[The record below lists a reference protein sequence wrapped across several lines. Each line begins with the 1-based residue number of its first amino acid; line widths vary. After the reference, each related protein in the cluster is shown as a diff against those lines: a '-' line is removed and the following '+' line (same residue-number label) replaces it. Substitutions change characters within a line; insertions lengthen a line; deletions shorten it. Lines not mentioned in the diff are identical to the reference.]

1 MIKKIFVAL
10 VLFFL
15 LAVLGLFMFK
25 DALLKSRVDGFS
37 QNFHECTGGYL
48 AIEKVSFSSFPE
60 FTMQGIVL
68 QDSAKKPVIEIKKVS
83 ARIALRKLL
92 QLKAGLAAITIDTLN
107 ATFVKDS
114 TGSNYSF
121 INKNKLSKVD
131 NEVKQPEKKL
141 MHLVNSV
148 FEHLADVA
156 RFKGE
161 LYEFRFK
168 FILNGTATH
177 IHIPYGILNKG
188 VFNMTLYDESFAS
201 VLGWSL
207 KGEIADDNKRIDF
220 ILEKTGSA
228 RNDYF
233 PFFNVS
239 GKPNVGCNK
248 LYASVQ
254 NIESS
259 DVATSFTY
267 IAAIDSFKINHWRIA
282 DNVVVFDSLRCN
294 LKCRVTGNNFYV
306 DSTSTIELNKI
317 KSVFAF
323 NIDKEKSLKSS
334 LQMVFNTSANDFF
347 GSLPP
352 ALFFAFE
359 GMKFKGSVNYNL
371 KFSIDTAQL
380 NNLEFSSALTG
391 KNFGVEKY
399 GTMYFPKI
407 NQSFLYDAYDGERF
421 VKSFWIGAE
430 NPDFVQL
437 QNISS
442 YLQYAVLTSEDPSF
456 FYHRGFVE
464 ESFRE
469 SIIENIKERR
479 FVRGGSTISMQ
490 LVKNVFLSRQKNI
503 SRKLQEALIVWLI
516 ENNNIC
522 SKERMFEIYLNAIEW
537 GPGIYGIKQAAEFY
551 FAKHP
556 SELSLAESIY
566 LSSII
571 PRPKYFKY
579 NFDKEGKLKPY
590 LGSYYKLIT
599 NRMLSKTWITSFDTL
614 NLQPQV
620 ILKGEALKLI
630 LPNEP
635 LPPDSVTNS
644 NGIF

>member
-1 MIKKIFVAL
+1 M
-10 VLFFL
+10 
-15 LAVLGLFMFK
+15 
-25 DALLKSRVDGFS
+25 
-37 QNFHECTGGYL
+37 
-48 AIEKVSFSSFPE
+48 
-60 FTMQGIVL
+60 
-68 QDSAKKPVIEIKKVS
+68 
-83 ARIALRKLL
+83 
-92 QLKAGLAAITIDTLN
+92 
-107 ATFVKDS
+107 
-114 TGSNYSF
+114 
-121 INKNKLSKVD
+121 
-131 NEVKQPEKKL
+131 
-141 MHLVNSV
+141 
-148 FEHLADVA
+148 ADVA

-168 FILNGTATH
+168 FILNGTPTH

-220 ILEKTGSA
+220 ELEKTGSA

-267 IAAIDSFKINHWRIA
+267 SAAIDSFKINHWRIA

-371 KFSIDTAQL
+371 KFSIYTAQL

-399 GTMYFPKI
+399 GPMYFPKI
-407 NQSFLYDAYDGERF
+407 NQSFC
-421 VKSFWIGAE
+421 
-430 NPDFVQL
+430 
-437 QNISS
+437 
-442 YLQYAVLTSEDPSF
+442 T
-456 FYHRGFVE
+456 
-464 ESFRE
+464 
-469 SIIENIKERR
+469 
-479 FVRGGSTISMQ
+479 
-490 LVKNVFLSRQKNI
+490 
-503 SRKLQEALIVWLI
+503 
-516 ENNNIC
+516 
-522 SKERMFEIYLNAIEW
+522 
-537 GPGIYGIKQAAEFY
+537 
-551 FAKHP
+551 
-556 SELSLAESIY
+556 
-566 LSSII
+566 
-571 PRPKYFKY
+571 
-579 NFDKEGKLKPY
+579 
-590 LGSYYKLIT
+590 
-599 NRMLSKTWITSFDTL
+599 MLMM
-614 NLQPQV
+614 
-620 ILKGEALKLI
+620 A
-630 LPNEP
+630 
-635 LPPDSVTNS
+635 
-644 NGIF
+644 NGL

>member
-1 MIKKIFVAL
+1 
-10 VLFFL
+10 
-15 LAVLGLFMFK
+15 MFK
-25 DALLKSRVDGFS
+25 DALLKSKVDGFS
-37 QNFHECTGGYL
+37 QNFHERTGGYL

-60 FTMQGIVL
+60 FTMQGIVV

-121 INKNKLSKVD
+121 INRNKLSKVD

-141 MHLVNSV
+141 LHLVNSV

-168 FILNGTATH
+168 FILNGTPTH

-267 IAAIDSFKINHWRIA
+267 SAAIDSFKINHWRIA

>member
-1 MIKKIFVAL
+1 M
-10 VLFFL
+10 
-15 LAVLGLFMFK
+15 
-25 DALLKSRVDGFS
+25 
-37 QNFHECTGGYL
+37 
-48 AIEKVSFSSFPE
+48 
-60 FTMQGIVL
+60 
-68 QDSAKKPVIEIKKVS
+68 
-83 ARIALRKLL
+83 
-92 QLKAGLAAITIDTLN
+92 
-107 ATFVKDS
+107 
-114 TGSNYSF
+114 
-121 INKNKLSKVD
+121 
-131 NEVKQPEKKL
+131 
-141 MHLVNSV
+141 
-148 FEHLADVA
+148 
-156 RFKGE
+156 
-161 LYEFRFK
+161 
-168 FILNGTATH
+168 
-177 IHIPYGILNKG
+177 
-188 VFNMTLYDESFAS
+188 
-201 VLGWSL
+201 
-207 KGEIADDNKRIDF
+207 
-220 ILEKTGSA
+220 
-228 RNDYF
+228 
-233 PFFNVS
+233 
-239 GKPNVGCNK
+239 
-248 LYASVQ
+248 
-254 NIESS
+254 
-259 DVATSFTY
+259 
-267 IAAIDSFKINHWRIA
+267 
-282 DNVVVFDSLRCN
+282 
-294 LKCRVTGNNFYV
+294 
-306 DSTSTIELNKI
+306 
-317 KSVFAF
+317 
-323 NIDKEKSLKSS
+323 
-334 LQMVFNTSANDFF
+334 
-347 GSLPP
+347 
-352 ALFFAFE
+352 
-359 GMKFKGSVNYNL
+359 
-371 KFSIDTAQL
+371 
-380 NNLEFSSALTG
+380 
-391 KNFGVEKY
+391 
-399 GTMYFPKI
+399 
-407 NQSFLYDAYDGERF
+407 
-421 VKSFWIGAE
+421 
-430 NPDFVQL
+430 